1 MGIARFYVVEVIM
14 HNGFLNGSE
23 FLVKGN
29 FEQNNST
36 FNASS
41 WLTDVNGVPF
51 TSSIE
56 SPGRSP
62 ARSANDPSSIRD
74 T

>member
-1 MGIARFYVVEVIM
+1 MEIYGLIDEWMDPFEALELF
-14 HNGFLNGSE
+14 SE
-23 FLVKGN
+23 N
-29 FEQNNST
+29 CT

-41 WLTDVNGVPF
+41 WLSDPNGVPF

-56 SPGRSP
+56 SPGRRP
-62 ARSANDPSSIRD
+62 ARSASDPSSIRD